1 MQNQKIGDMIFVL
14 ENNIRAV
21 FQINETVPLNIMQV
35 ISTGCFVLL
44 AFAQTVMADSS
55 NKIASAPENN
65 SGYLV
70 IITIIILSVVAFLF
84 FKRYKKG
91 KFSKDLT
98 HAQRDPFDSNKV
110 NFDKLSPSK
119 EKVVWG
125 DTSQTIDL
133 SGSGIF
139 SVSIVG
145 ESYYQEN
152 LKQICG
158 GYSESETDM
167 ILTAV
172 LVYDDENQYD
182 NKAIKVEISGKTVGH
197 LSQADAINY
206 RTHMLSKG
214 WSGLSVICKAKI
226 KGGWDRGDGDI
237 GCFGVVLD
245 LPTNFI
251 KRAEPINS
259 SIPINQNQDY
269 SNETNCLMF
278 YVDRPNIQDFTQVG
292 MHVKLWT
299 PKDNTDKVYI
309 FHGQGPDSRLGV
321 VPLEYTDIIISHL
334 VNALDYE
341 AEIMELSATTCKIKC
356 RLFPKEETEH
366 RKAQDKASLRNELTK
381 AYNPKKPIT
390 LILATKK
397 SAVKVGD
404 KLRIELEDLDS
415 YVNDASQWHIKFLNQ
430 TGKTVGILDNDKKN
444 IQKILKAHFNAYLF
458 DVEVLSKGNYL
469 NGDNFIKLAITP
481 YKSND
486 TTSIDIT

>member
-1 MQNQKIGDMIFVL
+1 ML

-214 WSGLSVICKAKI
+214 WSGLSVICKEGTAI
-226 KGGWDRGDGDI
+226 S
-237 GCFGVVLD
+237 VVLALFWICRQILLNAPNRLTAAFLLIRIKTIPMKQTVSCFMLTGRTFKT
-245 LPTNFI
+245 LP
-251 KRAEPINS
+251 
-259 SIPINQNQDY
+259 
-269 SNETNCLMF
+269 
-278 YVDRPNIQDFTQVG
+278 
-292 MHVKLWT
+292 
-299 PKDNTDKVYI
+299 
-309 FHGQGPDSRLGV
+309 
-321 VPLEYTDIIISHL
+321 
-334 VNALDYE
+334 
-341 AEIMELSATTCKIKC
+341 
-356 RLFPKEETEH
+356 
-366 RKAQDKASLRNELTK
+366 
-381 AYNPKKPIT
+381 
-390 LILATKK
+390 K
-397 SAVKVGD
+397 SVCM
-404 KLRIELEDLDS
+404 
-415 YVNDASQWHIKFLNQ
+415 
-430 TGKTVGILDNDKKN
+430 
-444 IQKILKAHFNAYLF
+444 
-458 DVEVLSKGNYL
+458 
-469 NGDNFIKLAITP
+469 
-481 YKSND
+481 
-486 TTSIDIT
+486 